1 MAKDRIGN
9 KDGSYRIKK
18 SLLLNLPVTLGVRNF
33 RCLIPL
39 ANLFTS
45 AAAAATNLLIPAIE
59 SGD

>member
-1 MAKDRIGN
+1 MAKDKIGN

-18 SLLLNLPVTLGVRNF
+18 SLLNLPVTLGVRNF